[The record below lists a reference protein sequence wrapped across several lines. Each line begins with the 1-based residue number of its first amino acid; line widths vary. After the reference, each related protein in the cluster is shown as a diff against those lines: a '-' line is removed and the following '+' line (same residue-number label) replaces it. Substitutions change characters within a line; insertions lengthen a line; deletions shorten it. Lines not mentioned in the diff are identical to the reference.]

1 MSAEKLSP
9 INNKTVHVNTVKPN
23 FVVFV
28 VLEGTAALLTAQISP
43 SVTVENQET
52 ILLSQAR
59 NSKHYSEFE

>member
-1 MSAEKLSP
+1 MSADKLSP
-9 INNKTVHVNTVKPN
+9 INNKTVHENTVKLN

-43 SVTVENQET
+43 SVTVGNQET